1 MGDRI
6 VMISFEQAKKKTQND
21 VSNFQEFDLCFEYE
35 NAFVFYSGS
44 DCEDEEPV
52 IGGYTSPFIVWKKDG
67 SIDFGF
73 AAAMFDDTLG
83 NELKKTKLN
92 H

>member
-1 MGDRI
+1 
-6 VMISFEQAKKKTQND
+6 MISFDQAKEKAQGS
-21 VSNFQEFDLCFEYE
+21 VSNFQEFDLCVEHD

-52 IGGYTSPFIVWKKDG
+52 IGGYGSPFIVWKKDG
-67 SIDFGF
+67 SIDFSF

-83 NELKKTKLN
+83 NELKETKL
-92 H
+92 

>member
-1 MGDRI
+1 MDDRI
-6 VMISFEQAKKKTQND
+6 AMISFEQAKKKAQD
-21 VSNFQEFDLCFEYE
+21 SVSNFQEFDLCVEYD

-67 SIDFGF
+67 PIDFSF
-73 AAAMFDDTLG
+73 AEAMFDNTLG

>member
-1 MGDRI
+1 MDDRI
-6 VMISFEQAKKKTQND
+6 AMISFEQAKKKAQD
-21 VSNFQEFDLCFEYE
+21 SVSNFQEFDLCVEYD

-44 DCEDEEPV
+44 DCEDEESV

-67 SIDFGF
+67 PIDFSF
-73 AAAMFDDTLG
+73 AEAMFDNTLG

>member
-1 MGDRI
+1 
-6 VMISFEQAKKKTQND
+6 MISFEQAKKKAQD
-21 VSNFQEFDLCFEYE
+21 SVSNFQEFDLCVEHD

-44 DCEDEEPV
+44 DCEDEKPV

-83 NELKKTKLN
+83 TELKETKL
-92 H
+92 

>member
-1 MGDRI
+1 MDDREI
-6 VMISFEQAKKKTQND
+6 MISFDQAKEKAQGS
-21 VSNFQEFDLCFEYE
+21 VSNFQEFDLCVEHD

-67 SIDFGF
+67 SIDFSF

-83 NELKKTKLN
+83 NELKEMKL
-92 H
+92 

>member
-1 MGDRI
+1 
-6 VMISFEQAKKKTQND
+6 MISFEQAKEKAQGS
-21 VSNFQEFDLCFEYE
+21 VSNFQEFDLCVEYG

-52 IGGYTSPFIVWKKDG
+52 IGGYGSPFIVWKKDG
-67 SIDFGF
+67 SIDFSF

-83 NELKKTKLN
+83 NELKETKL
-92 H
+92 

>member
-1 MGDRI
+1 
-6 VMISFEQAKKKTQND
+6 MISFEQAKKNAQD
-21 VSNFQEFDLCFEYE
+21 SVSNFHEFDLCVEHD
-35 NAFVFYSGS
+35 NAFVFYSGN

-67 SIDFGF
+67 FIDYSF

-83 NELKKTKLN
+83 IELKETKL
-92 H
+92 

>member
-1 MGDRI
+1 
-6 VMISFEQAKKKTQND
+6 MISFEQAKEKAQGSM
-21 VSNFQEFDLCFEYE
+21 SNFQEFDLCVEHD

-52 IGGYTSPFIVWKKDG
+52 IGGYGSPFIVWKKDG
-67 SIDFGF
+67 SIDFSF

-83 NELKKTKLN
+83 NELKETKL
-92 H
+92 